1 MNPYFDTVYT
11 PASAWSP
18 EMLMAALA
26 QAATDHADD
35 LGIGHDAM
43 LALSG
48 CLWMLVR
55 SRISMRE
62 LPAPGEPVTVRTWL
76 RRPTPVMSVRD
87 YEFFRGGR
95 SIGYGLQYWV
105 LVDEKKRSI
114 TGLRDVP
121 LLWTLPAPQ
130 PERKESIRRLVL
142 PEELPEAGAWT
153 VSPEEIDDNG
163 HLNNVVYVRH
173 AQRFAPPET
182 KFFEVIYDHEC
193 FLGETI
199 RLFAEN
205 GCVRGMKAD
214 GSESF
219 RARFKNSQEDIL

>member
-1 MNPYFDTVYT
+1 MNSIFETDYT
-11 PASAWSP
+11 PAGAWTP

-48 CLWMLVR
+48 RLWMLVR
-55 SRISMRE
+55 SRVSVRE
-62 LPAPGEPVTVRTWL
+62 LPAPGETVTVRTWL
-76 RRPTPVMSVRD
+76 RKPTPVMSVRD
-87 YEFFRGGR
+87 YEFIRDGR
-95 SIGYGLQYWV
+95 SIGYGLHYWV

-114 TGLRDVP
+114 AGLRDVP

-130 PERKESIRRLVL
+130 PERRQTIRRLVL
-142 PEELPEAGAWT
+142 PENLPQAGAWT

-173 AQRFAPPET
+173 AQQFAPPET
-182 KFFEVIYDHEC
+182 KFFEIIYDHEC
-193 FLGETI
+193 FLGETV

-205 GCVRGMKAD
+205 GCVHGMKSD
-214 GSESF
+214 GTESF
-219 RARFKNSQEDIL
+219 RARFTPSQEEML